1 VEPRA
6 WLERHPFLGPLAAL
20 QDLVERGPAPAALPD
35 PRFSGYAA
43 DHAAGVPLLASE
55 AAGLDVLPAVE
66 AGVRA
71 LLDRLEGAPAAAAL
85 RGACAELRPRLAGP
99 GAADVL
105 RGALAGTPPGLLP
118 WLAWSALRPAL
129 APVLRAFDAWRGEAP
144 SPAPLRGA
152 EEVRGQ
158 ADGWRRPTCPTC
170 GALPAMAHLV
180 AAADGRQRLLSCGC
194 CGTRWRYQRIG
205 CPFCGN
211 ENPQRLDALEIDGEA
226 GFRLDACG
234 DCRGYT
240 KTWLGE
246 GDDAFALA
254 DWTTL
259 HLDALA
265 REHGLARAGPCL
277 WSP

>member
-6 WLERHPFLGPLAAL
+6 WLERHPFLAPLAAMQEL
-20 QDLVERGPAPAALPD
+20 AEGAAAPVALPD
-35 PRFSGYAA
+35 PRFSDYAP

-55 AAGLDVLPAVE
+55 AAGVDVLPALE
-66 AGVRA
+66 AGARA
-71 LLDRLEGAPAAAAL
+71 LLDRLEAAPLPAAVRA
-85 RGACAELRPRLAGP
+85 ACAELRPRLAGAE
-99 GAADVL
+99 GAELL

-129 APVLRAFDAWRGEAP
+129 VPVLRAYELWRCDD
-144 SPAPLRGA
+144 R
-152 EEVRGQ
+152 
-158 ADGWRRPTCPTC
+158 WRRPACPTC

-180 AAADGRQRLLSCGC
+180 AAADGRQRRLSCGC

-211 ENPQRLDALEIDGEA
+211 EAPQRLDALEIDGEA
-226 GFRLDACG
+226 AFRLDACA

-240 KTWLGE
+240 KTWLGDGAE
-246 GDDAFALA
+246 SFALA
-254 DWTTL
+254 DWTTI

-265 REHGLARAGPCL
+265 RAHGLVRAGPCL
-277 WSP
+277 WAP